1 MCCPPCVAEG
11 AALRACA
18 PSHAVA
24 SGDPAD
30 CGVIRRALSRLVGEA
45 RGERRFTRWLC
56 VAISGAARVELPV
69 GEQRLAPLL
78 STPAFGWPDAR
89 SVLPRLGLTADEL
102 TLLWRELQARHG
114 GHAVLPDE
122 VLRALFPDP
131 CGDAARRLVHVGP
144 VEMLARL
151 VAFCRLEVVRPAPV
165 TRARPAGGAI
175 SEGTIDALLA
185 AGWRFARAVST
196 VALEVGDELSP
207 WHRLPPPV
215 AAAALGALPANT
227 DRSAPPVAAVRDAFE
242 RLSDA
247 IDRAAPGSQL
257 RGRLVRNRLLLALLA
272 CTGARVSAI
281 SRLRVCD
288 YEPTHM
294 SPSGRVGP
302 ALRVRPGKTLP
313 DHVARWKPVPAEVSE
328 WIELHING
336 SGLSSESPLFPTARD
351 GRRAMGPDS
360 LTKLL
365 LYGERMTL
373 GRSAHTLRHLAERL
387 AYQVG
392 REHSAADAAELVP
405 PQAFA
410 DALLD
415 HAFAIDPLGYK
426 DLEQQREELA
436 GIAAA
441 SIWHRLRHSTVSPA
455 DTIAVLRAQR
465 KRLFD
470 RDVHST
476 DRDAITVLLEHARL
490 TTLIDDLSA

>member
-1 MCCPPCVAEG
+1 
-11 AALRACA
+11 
-18 PSHAVA
+18 
-24 SGDPAD
+24 
-30 CGVIRRALSRLVGEA
+30 
-45 RGERRFTRWLC
+45 
-56 VAISGAARVELPV
+56 
-69 GEQRLAPLL
+69 
-78 STPAFGWPDAR
+78 
-89 SVLPRLGLTADEL
+89 
-102 TLLWRELQARHG
+102 
-114 GHAVLPDE
+114 
-122 VLRALFPDP
+122 
-131 CGDAARRLVHVGP
+131 
-144 VEMLARL
+144 
-151 VAFCRLEVVRPAPV
+151 
-165 TRARPAGGAI
+165 
-175 SEGTIDALLA
+175 
-185 AGWRFARAVST
+185 
-196 VALEVGDELSP
+196 
-207 WHRLPPPV
+207 
-215 AAAALGALPANT
+215 
-227 DRSAPPVAAVRDAFE
+227 
-242 RLSDA
+242 
-247 IDRAAPGSQL
+247 
-257 RGRLVRNRLLLALLA
+257 
-272 CTGARVSAI
+272 
-281 SRLRVCD
+281 
-288 YEPTHM
+288 
-294 SPSGRVGP
+294 
-302 ALRVRPGKTLP
+302 
-313 DHVARWKPVPAEVSE
+313 
-328 WIELHING
+328 
-336 SGLSSESPLFPTARD
+336 
-351 GRRAMGPDS
+351 MGPDS